1 MSVKVVA
8 DYYIKRKGKLMKNF
22 DRQLAILSKLMRNK
36 FSEAKIDEMVNQMK
50 AEYEKIIPEI
60 PYIGG
65 QKNPM
70 TLILIVCMSDLAI
83 LRILE
88 KEGLTLREIGQF
100 HYEFT
105 DERNN
110 RRKRNLE
117 RIGKDPT
124 QYPFE
129 PEYMNMAKIL
139 CENKQKEDYPDE
151 WVSDYIEGDGKIFE
165 WGFNYKQCC
174 IYNVYKRLGAEKY
187 FPFICLGD
195 FSEAN
200 IFGYGFS
207 RTQTLGNGAPICD
220 HRYIKN
226 YKTPRAWPPDKVEE
240 FKLKLE

>member
-70 TLILIVCMSDLAI
+70 TLILIVSMSDLAI

-88 KEGLTLREIGQF
+88 KEGFNLREIGQF
-100 HYEFT
+100 YYEFGE
-105 DERNN
+105 ERFK

-117 RIGKDPT
+117 RIGKDPE

-129 PEYMNMAKIL
+129 PEYMKMAKIL
-139 CENKQKEDYPDE
+139 CELKQKRDYPDDL
-151 WVSDYIEGDGKIFE
+151 VSDYIEGDGDSYE
-165 WGFNYKQCC
+165 WGFNFNQCG

-187 FPFICLGD
+187 VPFICLLD

-200 IFGYGFS
+200 ILGYGFS
-207 RTQTLGNGAPICD
+207 RTQTIGNGDPICD

-226 YKTPRAWPPDKVEE
+226 SKTPRAWPPDNVEE